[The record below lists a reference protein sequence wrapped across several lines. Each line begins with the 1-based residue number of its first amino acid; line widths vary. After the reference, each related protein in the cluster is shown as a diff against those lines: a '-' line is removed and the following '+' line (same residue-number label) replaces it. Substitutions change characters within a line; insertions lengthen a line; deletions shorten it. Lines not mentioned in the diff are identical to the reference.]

1 MVLIET
7 RYLISTRKK
16 GDEVDKKDQPHLITT
31 KFIDHY
37 KPDAPVNVISYIITL
52 DDGPV
57 PSKMKPKTPDIEHY
71 VESQISRGKS
81 IRL

>member
-1 MVLIET
+1 MIA
-7 RYLISTRKK
+7 YK
-16 GDEVDKKDQPHLITT
+16 

-71 VESQISRGKS
+71 VESQISRVANQYLALEGKTFDELFYAEQLS
-81 IRL
+81 LFEF